1 MKGEG
6 CFLSGLHASYSTV
19 NGMDEQGT
27 CRIFINTKFPVIN
40 PNAPGKSSPLN
51 K

>member
-6 CFLSGLHASYSTV
+6 CFVSGLHASYSTV

-27 CRIFINTKFPVIN
+27 CRIFINTKFFHKVFSGYII
-40 PNAPGKSSPLN
+40 
-51 K
+51 